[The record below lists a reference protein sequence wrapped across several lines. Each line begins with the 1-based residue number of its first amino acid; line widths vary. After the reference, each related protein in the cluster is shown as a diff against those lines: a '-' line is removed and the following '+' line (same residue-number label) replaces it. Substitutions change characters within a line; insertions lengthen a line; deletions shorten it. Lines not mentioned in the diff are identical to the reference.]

1 MFSTSR
7 SARSSPLR
15 ERKRTP
21 FNAAVFFHPLVCR
34 VMSVKKSSALKKSH
48 DNDGTHV
55 NDHPRDR
62 RRHNALSLEAR
73 HRIRARSRRAE
84 MSALA
89 SARAER
95 APLCDRPA
103 PAGTLDLS
111 LGVFGFARDSRV
123 VSLKALGVP
132 VACSHDLGASHH
144 DRRHFIDKDFLLS
157 LPDGARLLEA
167 ARATKPSPACRAVI
181 CLADADVYEFG
192 TDFASGARSVASGAT
207 HLRVLGMLPVPLPVT
222 LRVRPGT
229 LAGSPRSDALGEKKL
244 TARLSDALVV
254 ERLPVPAHV
263 SLRRATECAS
273 ARGRDDVVAD
283 LVLAVCDPRAPRTKP
298 GAFPERYR
306 ARPGW
311 EGTHRQEVTSPLPA
325 PRDGGGDEKDSEDS
339 ETRSDVRREN
349 VSRMTRTGTHTSTRT
364 ANTNAFDDRA
374 SVARLWFANH
384 QARAQRAAA
393 VYAAEDRFAAERARL
408 SRAPD
413 DARAVAC
420 ARCGAREGKPPAR
433 ALRRC
438 AGCVSRAPPN
448 VDGNVAHYCS
458 KACQA
463 RHWGRHRD
471 VCPAGLAGRA
481 RRRETARGDAPLVAG
496 DGANLFLPLAS
507 A

>member
-1 MFSTSR
+1 
-7 SARSSPLR
+7 
-15 ERKRTP
+15 
-21 FNAAVFFHPLVCR
+21 
-34 VMSVKKSSALKKSH
+34 
-48 DNDGTHV
+48 
-55 NDHPRDR
+55 
-62 RRHNALSLEAR
+62 
-73 HRIRARSRRAE
+73 

-181 CLADADVYEFG
+181 CLADTDVYEFG
-192 TDFASGARSVASGAT
+192 TDFASGAT

-222 LRVRPGT
+222 LRVRPGA
-229 LAGSPRSDALGEKKL
+229 LAGSPRSDAGDPNASPKKL

-263 SLRRATECAS
+263 SLRRAIECAS
-273 ARGRDDVVAD
+273 GRDDVVAD
-283 LVLAVCDPRAPRTKP
+283 LVLAVCDPSSRRTEP

-306 ARPGW
+306 ARQGW
-311 EGTHRQEVTSPLPA
+311 EGMHRPSSLLPA
-325 PRDGGGDEKDSEDS
+325 PTEEKKI
-339 ETRSDVRREN
+339 
-349 VSRMTRTGTHTSTRT
+349 
-364 ANTNAFDDRA
+364 
-374 SVARLWFANH
+374 ARLWFANH
-384 QARAQRAAA
+384 QARASRATA
-393 VYAAEDRFAAERARL
+393 VYAAEDRFAAERTRL

-413 DARAVAC
+413 DALAVAC

-481 RRRETARGDAPLVAG
+481 RRRETACGEAPRVAGVAGTG
-496 DGANLFLPLAS
+496 DGANRPLAS

>member
-1 MFSTSR
+1 
-7 SARSSPLR
+7 
-15 ERKRTP
+15 
-21 FNAAVFFHPLVCR
+21 
-34 VMSVKKSSALKKSH
+34 
-48 DNDGTHV
+48 
-55 NDHPRDR
+55 
-62 RRHNALSLEAR
+62 
-73 HRIRARSRRAE
+73 

-181 CLADADVYEFG
+181 CLADTDVYDFG
-192 TDFASGARSVASGAT
+192 TDFASGAT

-222 LRVRPGT
+222 LRVRPGA
-229 LAGSPRSDALGEKKL
+229 LAGSPRSDAGDPNASPKKL

-263 SLRRATECAS
+263 SLRRAIECAS
-273 ARGRDDVVAD
+273 GRDDVVAD
-283 LVLAVCDPRAPRTKP
+283 LVLAVCDPSSRRTEP

-306 ARPGW
+306 ARQGW
-311 EGTHRQEVTSPLPA
+311 EGTHRPSSLLPA
-325 PRDGGGDEKDSEDS
+325 PTEEKKI
-339 ETRSDVRREN
+339 
-349 VSRMTRTGTHTSTRT
+349 
-364 ANTNAFDDRA
+364 
-374 SVARLWFANH
+374 ARLWFANH
-384 QARAQRAAA
+384 QARASRATA
-393 VYAAEDRFAAERARL
+393 VYAAEDRFAAERTRL

-413 DARAVAC
+413 DALAVAC

-481 RRRETARGDAPLVAG
+481 RRRETACGEAPRVAGVAGTG
-496 DGANLFLPLAS
+496 DGANRPLAS

>member
-1 MFSTSR
+1 MESTSTTILATA
-7 SARSSPLR
+7 SAT
-15 ERKRTP
+15 TP
-21 FNAAVFFHPLVCR
+21 
-34 VMSVKKSSALKKSH
+34 
-48 DNDGTHV
+48 
-55 NDHPRDR
+55 
-62 RRHNALSLEAR
+62 LSLEAR

-181 CLADADVYEFG
+181 CLADTDVYEFG
-192 TDFASGARSVASGAT
+192 ADFASGARSVASGAT
-207 HLRVLGMLPVPLPVT
+207 RLRVLGMLPVPLPVT
-222 LRVRPGT
+222 LRVHPGA
-229 LAGSPRSDALGEKKL
+229 LAGSPRSDAGDPNASPKKL

-263 SLRRATECAS
+263 SLRRAIECAS
-273 ARGRDDVVAD
+273 ARARDDVVAD
-283 LVLAVCDPRAPRTKP
+283 LVLAVCDPSSQRTEP

-306 ARPGW
+306 ARQGW
-311 EGTHRQEVTSPLPA
+311 EGMHRPSSLLPA
-325 PRDGGGDEKDSEDS
+325 PTADFTKKKEKKGEDEDDS
-339 ETRSDVRREN
+339 ETYDDAFRFGTASDVRR
-349 VSRMTRTGTHTSTRT
+349 VSKTTRATTTCSTGT
-364 ANTNAFDDRA
+364 NALDDRA

-384 QARAQRAAA
+384 QARASCAAA
-393 VYAAEDRFAAERARL
+393 VYAAEDRFANERTRL

-413 DARAVAC
+413 DADAVAC

-481 RRRETARGDAPLVAG
+481 RRRETARGEAPRVAGTG
-496 DGANLFLPLAS
+496 DGANRPLAS

>member
-1 MFSTSR
+1 MERTSTTILATA
-7 SARSSPLR
+7 SAT
-15 ERKRTP
+15 TP
-21 FNAAVFFHPLVCR
+21 
-34 VMSVKKSSALKKSH
+34 
-48 DNDGTHV
+48 
-55 NDHPRDR
+55 
-62 RRHNALSLEAR
+62 LSLEAR

-95 APLCDRPA
+95 APLGDRPA

-123 VSLKALGVP
+123 VSLKVLGVP

-144 DRRHFIDKDFLLS
+144 DRRHLIDKDFLLS

-181 CLADADVYEFG
+181 CLADADVYELG
-192 TDFASGARSVASGAT
+192 TDFASGATR
-207 HLRVLGMLPVPLPVT
+207 LRVLGMLPVPLPVT

-229 LAGSPRSDALGEKKL
+229 LAGSPRNDAGDPNASGSPKKL
-244 TARLSDALVV
+244 TARLADALVV

-263 SLRRATECAS
+263 STRRAMECAS
-273 ARGRDDVVAD
+273 ARAGDDVVAD
-283 LVLAVCDPRAPRTKP
+283 LVLAVCDPRAQRTKP

-311 EGTHRQEVTSPLPA
+311 EGMLRSSSLLPA
-325 PRDGGGDEKDSEDS
+325 ATKTDGGGDEKDDS
-339 ETRSDVRREN
+339 LTYDARVLRRA
-349 VSRMTRTGTHTSTRT
+349 SRKTGTH
-364 ANTNAFDDRA
+364 ALDDRA
-374 SVARLWFANH
+374 SVARLWFVNH
-384 QARAQRAAA
+384 QARATHAAA

-413 DARAVAC
+413 DATAVSC

-448 VDGNVAHYCS
+448 VSEKNVAHYCS

-471 VCPAGLAGRA
+471 VCPAGLAGLGF
-481 RRRETARGDAPLVAG
+481 RRRETACGEAPREPTRTDA
-496 DGANLFLPLAS
+496 NRPLAS

>member
-1 MFSTSR
+1 
-7 SARSSPLR
+7 
-15 ERKRTP
+15 
-21 FNAAVFFHPLVCR
+21 
-34 VMSVKKSSALKKSH
+34 
-48 DNDGTHV
+48 
-55 NDHPRDR
+55 
-62 RRHNALSLEAR
+62 
-73 HRIRARSRRAE
+73 

-181 CLADADVYEFG
+181 CLADTDVYEFG
-192 TDFASGARSVASGAT
+192 TDFASGAT

-222 LRVRPGT
+222 LRVRPGA
-229 LAGSPRSDALGEKKL
+229 LAGSPRSDAGDPNASPKKL

-263 SLRRATECAS
+263 SLRRAIECAS
-273 ARGRDDVVAD
+273 GRDDVVAD
-283 LVLAVCDPRAPRTKP
+283 LVLAVCDPSSRRTEP

-306 ARPGW
+306 ARQGW
-311 EGTHRQEVTSPLPA
+311 EGMHRPSSLLPA
-325 PRDGGGDEKDSEDS
+325 PTEEKKKGG
-339 ETRSDVRREN
+339 
-349 VSRMTRTGTHTSTRT
+349 
-364 ANTNAFDDRA
+364 A

-384 QARAQRAAA
+384 QARASRATA
-393 VYAAEDRFAAERARL
+393 VYAAEDRFAAERTRL

-413 DARAVAC
+413 DALAVAC

-448 VDGNVAHYCS
+448 VDGNVFNVAHYCS
-458 KACQA
+458 KARQA

-481 RRRETARGDAPLVAG
+481 RRRETACGEAPRVAGVAGTG
-496 DGANLFLPLAS
+496 DGANRPLAS

>member
-1 MFSTSR
+1 
-7 SARSSPLR
+7 
-15 ERKRTP
+15 
-21 FNAAVFFHPLVCR
+21 
-34 VMSVKKSSALKKSH
+34 
-48 DNDGTHV
+48 
-55 NDHPRDR
+55 
-62 RRHNALSLEAR
+62 
-73 HRIRARSRRAE
+73 

-181 CLADADVYEFG
+181 CLADTDVYEFG
-192 TDFASGARSVASGAT
+192 TDFASGAT

-222 LRVRPGT
+222 LRVRPGA
-229 LAGSPRSDALGEKKL
+229 LAGSPRSDAGDPNASPKKL

-263 SLRRATECAS
+263 SLRRAIECAS
-273 ARGRDDVVAD
+273 GRDDVVAD
-283 LVLAVCDPRAPRTKP
+283 LVLAVCDPSSRRTEP

-306 ARPGW
+306 ARQGW
-311 EGTHRQEVTSPLPA
+311 EGMHRPSSLLPA
-325 PRDGGGDEKDSEDS
+325 PTEESQKKKK
-339 ETRSDVRREN
+339 ETKTTPRRTTYCVSD
-349 VSRMTRTGTHTSTRT
+349 
-364 ANTNAFDDRA
+364 ALDDRA

-384 QARAQRAAA
+384 QARASRATA
-393 VYAAEDRFAAERARL
+393 VYAAEDRFAAERTRL

-413 DARAVAC
+413 DALAVAC

-481 RRRETARGDAPLVAG
+481 RRRETACGEAPRVAGVAGTG
-496 DGANLFLPLAS
+496 DGANRPLAS

>member
-1 MFSTSR
+1 MESTSTTILATA
-7 SARSSPLR
+7 SAT
-15 ERKRTP
+15 TP
-21 FNAAVFFHPLVCR
+21 
-34 VMSVKKSSALKKSH
+34 
-48 DNDGTHV
+48 
-55 NDHPRDR
+55 
-62 RRHNALSLEAR
+62 LSLEAR

-111 LGVFGFARDSRV
+111 LGVFGFARGSRV

-181 CLADADVYEFG
+181 CLADTDVYEFG
-192 TDFASGARSVASGAT
+192 ADFASGARSVASGAT
-207 HLRVLGMLPVPLPVT
+207 RLRVLGMLPVPLPVT

-229 LAGSPRSDALGEKKL
+229 LAGSPRSDAGDPNASPKKL

-263 SLRRATECAS
+263 SLRRAIECAS
-273 ARGRDDVVAD
+273 ARARDDVVAD
-283 LVLAVCDPRAPRTKP
+283 LVLAVCDPSSQRTEP

-306 ARPGW
+306 ARQGW
-311 EGTHRQEVTSPLPA
+311 EGMHRPSSLLPA
-325 PRDGGGDEKDSEDS
+325 PTADFTKKKKQKGEDEDDS
-339 ETRSDVRREN
+339 ETYDDAFRFGTASDVRR
-349 VSRMTRTGTHTSTRT
+349 VSKTTRATTTCSTGT
-364 ANTNAFDDRA
+364 NALDDRA

-384 QARAQRAAA
+384 QARASCAAA
-393 VYAAEDRFAAERARL
+393 VYAAEDRFANERTRL

-413 DARAVAC
+413 DADAVAC

-481 RRRETARGDAPLVAG
+481 RRRETARGEAPRVAGTG
-496 DGANLFLPLAS
+496 DGANRPLAS

>member
-1 MFSTSR
+1 
-7 SARSSPLR
+7 
-15 ERKRTP
+15 
-21 FNAAVFFHPLVCR
+21 
-34 VMSVKKSSALKKSH
+34 
-48 DNDGTHV
+48 
-55 NDHPRDR
+55 
-62 RRHNALSLEAR
+62 
-73 HRIRARSRRAE
+73 

-181 CLADADVYEFG
+181 CLADTDVYEFG
-192 TDFASGARSVASGAT
+192 TDFASGAT

-222 LRVRPGT
+222 LRVRPGA
-229 LAGSPRSDALGEKKL
+229 LAGSPRSDAGDPNASPKKL

-263 SLRRATECAS
+263 SLRRAIECAS
-273 ARGRDDVVAD
+273 RDDVVAD
-283 LVLAVCDPRAPRTKP
+283 LVLAVCDPSSRRTEP

-306 ARPGW
+306 ARQGW
-311 EGTHRQEVTSPLPA
+311 EGMHRPSSLLPA
-325 PRDGGGDEKDSEDS
+325 PTEEKKI
-339 ETRSDVRREN
+339 
-349 VSRMTRTGTHTSTRT
+349 
-364 ANTNAFDDRA
+364 
-374 SVARLWFANH
+374 ARLWFANH
-384 QARAQRAAA
+384 QARASRATA
-393 VYAAEDRFAAERARL
+393 VYAAEDRFAAERTRL

-413 DARAVAC
+413 DALAVAC

-448 VDGNVAHYCS
+448 VDGNVFNVAHYCS

-481 RRRETARGDAPLVAG
+481 RRRETACGEAPRVAGVAGTG
-496 DGANLFLPLAS
+496 DGANRPLAS
-507 A
+507 AW

>member
-1 MFSTSR
+1 
-7 SARSSPLR
+7 
-15 ERKRTP
+15 
-21 FNAAVFFHPLVCR
+21 
-34 VMSVKKSSALKKSH
+34 
-48 DNDGTHV
+48 
-55 NDHPRDR
+55 
-62 RRHNALSLEAR
+62 
-73 HRIRARSRRAE
+73 

-95 APLCDRPA
+95 AALCDRPA

-111 LGVFGFARDSRV
+111 LGVFGFARGSRV

-181 CLADADVYEFG
+181 CLADTDVYEFG
-192 TDFASGARSVASGAT
+192 TDFASGAT

-222 LRVRPGT
+222 LRVRPGA
-229 LAGSPRSDALGEKKL
+229 LAGSPRSDAGDPNASPKKL

-263 SLRRATECAS
+263 SLRRAIECAS
-273 ARGRDDVVAD
+273 GRDDVVAD
-283 LVLAVCDPRAPRTKP
+283 LVLAVCDPSSRRTEP

-306 ARPGW
+306 ARQGW
-311 EGTHRQEVTSPLPA
+311 EGMHRPSSLLPA
-325 PRDGGGDEKDSEDS
+325 PTEEKKI
-339 ETRSDVRREN
+339 
-349 VSRMTRTGTHTSTRT
+349 
-364 ANTNAFDDRA
+364 
-374 SVARLWFANH
+374 ARLWFANH
-384 QARAQRAAA
+384 QARASRATA
-393 VYAAEDRFAAERARL
+393 VYAAEDRFAAERTRL

-413 DARAVAC
+413 DALAVAC

-481 RRRETARGDAPLVAG
+481 RRRETACGEAPRVAGVAGTG
-496 DGANLFLPLAS
+496 DGANRPLAS

>member
-1 MFSTSR
+1 
-7 SARSSPLR
+7 
-15 ERKRTP
+15 
-21 FNAAVFFHPLVCR
+21 
-34 VMSVKKSSALKKSH
+34 
-48 DNDGTHV
+48 
-55 NDHPRDR
+55 
-62 RRHNALSLEAR
+62 
-73 HRIRARSRRAE
+73 

-181 CLADADVYEFG
+181 CLADTDVYEFG
-192 TDFASGARSVASGAT
+192 TDFASGAT

-222 LRVRPGT
+222 LRVRPGA
-229 LAGSPRSDALGEKKL
+229 LAGSPRSDAGDPNASPKKL

-263 SLRRATECAS
+263 SLRRAIECAS
-273 ARGRDDVVAD
+273 GRDDVVAD
-283 LVLAVCDPRAPRTKP
+283 LVLAVCDPSSRRTEP

-306 ARPGW
+306 ARQGW
-311 EGTHRQEVTSPLPA
+311 EGMHRPSSLLPA
-325 PRDGGGDEKDSEDS
+325 PTEEKKK
-339 ETRSDVRREN
+339 
-349 VSRMTRTGTHTSTRT
+349 G
-364 ANTNAFDDRA
+364 
-374 SVARLWFANH
+374 VARLWFANH
-384 QARAQRAAA
+384 QARASRATA
-393 VYAAEDRFAAERARL
+393 VYAAEDRFAAERTRL

-413 DARAVAC
+413 DALAVAC

-481 RRRETARGDAPLVAG
+481 RRRETACGEAPRVAGVAGTG
-496 DGANLFLPLAS
+496 DGANRPLAS

>member
-1 MFSTSR
+1 
-7 SARSSPLR
+7 
-15 ERKRTP
+15 
-21 FNAAVFFHPLVCR
+21 
-34 VMSVKKSSALKKSH
+34 
-48 DNDGTHV
+48 
-55 NDHPRDR
+55 
-62 RRHNALSLEAR
+62 
-73 HRIRARSRRAE
+73 

-181 CLADADVYEFG
+181 CLADTDVYDFG
-192 TDFASGARSVASGAT
+192 TDFASGAT

-222 LRVRPGT
+222 LRVRPGA
-229 LAGSPRSDALGEKKL
+229 LAGSPRSDAGDPNASPKKL

-263 SLRRATECAS
+263 SLRRAIECAS
-273 ARGRDDVVAD
+273 GRDDVVAD
-283 LVLAVCDPRAPRTKP
+283 LVLAVCDPSSRRTEP

-306 ARPGW
+306 ARQGW
-311 EGTHRQEVTSPLPA
+311 EGMHRPSSLLPA
-325 PRDGGGDEKDSEDS
+325 PTEEKKI
-339 ETRSDVRREN
+339 
-349 VSRMTRTGTHTSTRT
+349 
-364 ANTNAFDDRA
+364 
-374 SVARLWFANH
+374 ARLWFANH
-384 QARAQRAAA
+384 QARASRATA
-393 VYAAEDRFAAERARL
+393 VYAAEDRFAAERTRL

-413 DARAVAC
+413 DALAVAC

-448 VDGNVAHYCS
+448 VDGNVFNVAHYCS

-481 RRRETARGDAPLVAG
+481 RRRETACGEAPRVAGVAGTG
-496 DGANLFLPLAS
+496 DGANRPLAS

>member
-1 MFSTSR
+1 MESTSTTILATA
-7 SARSSPLR
+7 SAT
-15 ERKRTP
+15 TP
-21 FNAAVFFHPLVCR
+21 
-34 VMSVKKSSALKKSH
+34 
-48 DNDGTHV
+48 
-55 NDHPRDR
+55 
-62 RRHNALSLEAR
+62 LSLEAR

-181 CLADADVYEFG
+181 CLADTDVYEFG
-192 TDFASGARSVASGAT
+192 ADFASGARSVASGAT
-207 HLRVLGMLPVPLPVT
+207 RLRVLGMLPVPLPVT

-229 LAGSPRSDALGEKKL
+229 LAGSPRSDAGDPNASPKKL
-244 TARLSDALVV
+244 TARLADALVV

-263 SLRRATECAS
+263 STRRAMECAS
-273 ARGRDDVVAD
+273 ARARDDVVAD
-283 LVLAVCDPRAPRTKP
+283 LVLAVCDPRAQRTKP

-306 ARPGW
+306 TRPGW
-311 EGTHRQEVTSPLPA
+311 EGMLRSSSLLPA
-325 PRDGGGDEKDSEDS
+325 ATKTDGGGDEKDDS
-339 ETRSDVRREN
+339 LTYDARVLRRA
-349 VSRMTRTGTHTSTRT
+349 SRKSSTGTH
-364 ANTNAFDDRA
+364 ALDDRA

-384 QARAQRAAA
+384 QARATHAAA

-413 DARAVAC
+413 DATAVSC
-420 ARCGAREGKPPAR
+420 ARCGARESKPPAR

-481 RRRETARGDAPLVAG
+481 RRRETARGEAPRVAGTG
-496 DGANLFLPLAS
+496 DGANRPLAS

>member
-1 MFSTSR
+1 
-7 SARSSPLR
+7 
-15 ERKRTP
+15 
-21 FNAAVFFHPLVCR
+21 
-34 VMSVKKSSALKKSH
+34 
-48 DNDGTHV
+48 
-55 NDHPRDR
+55 
-62 RRHNALSLEAR
+62 
-73 HRIRARSRRAE
+73 

-144 DRRHFIDKDFLLS
+144 DRRHLIDKDFLLS

-181 CLADADVYEFG
+181 CLADTDVYDFG
-192 TDFASGARSVASGAT
+192 TDFASGAT

-222 LRVRPGT
+222 LRVRPGA
-229 LAGSPRSDALGEKKL
+229 LAGSPRSDAGDPNASPKKL

-263 SLRRATECAS
+263 SLRRAIECAS
-273 ARGRDDVVAD
+273 GRDDVVAD
-283 LVLAVCDPRAPRTKP
+283 LVLAVCDPSSRRTEP

-306 ARPGW
+306 ARQGW
-311 EGTHRQEVTSPLPA
+311 EGMHRPSSLLPA
-325 PRDGGGDEKDSEDS
+325 PTEESQKKKKGDEDDS
-339 ETRSDVRREN
+339 ETYDVLRFGTASDVRR
-349 VSRMTRTGTHTSTRT
+349 VSRMTRATNSTGT
-364 ANTNAFDDRA
+364 NALDDRA

-384 QARAQRAAA
+384 QARASRATA
-393 VYAAEDRFAAERARL
+393 VYAAEDRFAAERTRL

-413 DARAVAC
+413 DALAVAC

-448 VDGNVAHYCS
+448 VDGNVFNVAHYCS

-481 RRRETARGDAPLVAG
+481 RRRETSVCGEAPRVAGVAGTG
-496 DGANLFLPLAS
+496 DGANRPLAS

>member
-1 MFSTSR
+1 
-7 SARSSPLR
+7 
-15 ERKRTP
+15 
-21 FNAAVFFHPLVCR
+21 
-34 VMSVKKSSALKKSH
+34 
-48 DNDGTHV
+48 
-55 NDHPRDR
+55 
-62 RRHNALSLEAR
+62 
-73 HRIRARSRRAE
+73 

-181 CLADADVYEFG
+181 CLADTDVYEFG
-192 TDFASGARSVASGAT
+192 TDFASGAT

-222 LRVRPGT
+222 LRVRPGA
-229 LAGSPRSDALGEKKL
+229 LAGSPRSDAGDPNASPKKL

-263 SLRRATECAS
+263 SLRRAIECAS
-273 ARGRDDVVAD
+273 GRDDVVAD
-283 LVLAVCDPRAPRTKP
+283 LVLAVCDPSSRRTEP

-306 ARPGW
+306 ARQGW
-311 EGTHRQEVTSPLPA
+311 EGMHRPSSLLPA
-325 PRDGGGDEKDSEDS
+325 PTEEKKI
-339 ETRSDVRREN
+339 
-349 VSRMTRTGTHTSTRT
+349 
-364 ANTNAFDDRA
+364 
-374 SVARLWFANH
+374 ARLWFANH
-384 QARAQRAAA
+384 QARASRATA
-393 VYAAEDRFAAERARL
+393 VYAAEDRFAAERTRL

-413 DARAVAC
+413 DALAVAC

-448 VDGNVAHYCS
+448 VDGNVFNVAHYCS

-481 RRRETARGDAPLVAG
+481 RRRETACGEAPRVAGVAGTG
-496 DGANLFLPLAS
+496 DGANRPLAS